1 MRWFCCIQC
10 LPWKLSVYHLF
21 YTSYFVGWLDEWI
34 SNIGPLHYIH
44 HYRSSG
50 CLPSCS
56 PAWAA
61 SGSSPTFPS
70 WSSSPSSSLSQGQH
84 CIEIL
89 HKNASLAS
97 FLPISLGL
105 SGLFQLPGGQTN
117 FWVRFLH
124 IPHKAELRQ
133 IITSICHQVESG
145 AHLPPGG
152 CGRSKGGDIVTSG
165 QVSRSLLFVF
175 LASQETN
182 KMTGT
187 WRNTAKLSRHT
198 PQRISH
204 LEFCNFSKYSIREMF
219 KVKVLLWFECC
230 IKMKRLFQSR
240 FRFENVKVKHLN
252 VLIYVCGQELTFC
265 IKFNKIIRL
274 KIVNFGSGNCFEI
287 FMSPSGQLVWNKVG
301 KLSSK
306 MTYK

>member
-1 MRWFCCIQC
+1 MKRKC
-10 LPWKLSVYHLF
+10 KS
-21 YTSYFVGWLDEWI
+21 
-34 SNIGPLHYIH
+34 
-44 HYRSSG
+44 
-50 CLPSCS
+50 
-56 PAWAA
+56 
-61 SGSSPTFPS
+61 
-70 WSSSPSSSLSQGQH
+70 
-84 CIEIL
+84 
-89 HKNASLAS
+89 S
-97 FLPISLGL
+97 FLPSHFLGFKWIVSIVWGTEQLLCIPSSPRYGIGRSPKAGL
-105 SGLFQLPGGQTN
+105 SP
-117 FWVRFLH
+117 
-124 IPHKAELRQ
+124 RQ
-133 IITSICHQVESG
+133 IITRICHQVESG

-152 CGRSKGGDIVTSG
+152 CGRSKGGNIVTSG
-165 QVSRSLLFVF
+165 QVSRSLLLVF

-187 WRNTAKLSRHT
+187 WRNTTKLSRHT

-252 VLIYVCGQELTFC
+252 VLIYVFGQELTFC

-287 FMSPSGQLVWNKVG
+287 FMSLSGQLVWNKVG